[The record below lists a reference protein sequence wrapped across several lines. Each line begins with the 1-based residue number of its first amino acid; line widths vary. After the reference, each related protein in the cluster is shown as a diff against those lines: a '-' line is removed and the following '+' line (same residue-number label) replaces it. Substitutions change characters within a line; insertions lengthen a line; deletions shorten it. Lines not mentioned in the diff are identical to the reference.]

1 MHDKLIKAGKFCDVK
16 DAEHGFIGWTS
27 FMVVAR
33 TSATFYRRVQD
44 LFGEG
49 RCIAV
54 SFAHSHAGRM
64 HFRHSACLLT
74 TFDHSSRQTASPRST
89 PCTMR
94 SDALVLFPPTGKK
107 GGRACAP
114 LYIRSLP
121 DCELCRAKDRSCAC
135 CCNEAAST
143 RLLLCANGSPRID
156 EKGLLPFVYTIVNTY
171 VASFPATPG
180 YLGHS

>member
-1 MHDKLIKAGKFCDVK
+1 MHDKLIKAGRFCNVK

-27 FMVVAR
+27 FMVVPKS
-33 TSATFYRRVQD
+33 SATFYRRVQD

-94 SDALVLFPPTGKK
+94 SDALVLFLPTGKR
-107 GGRACAP
+107 GGRGCAL
-114 LYIRSLP
+114 LYIKSLR
-121 DCELCRAKDRSCAC
+121 DCELSGARDRTCAR

-143 RLLLCANGSPRID
+143 RLLFTQTAHQ
-156 EKGLLPFVYTIVNTY
+156 GLIRRGPLPSVYR
-171 VASFPATPG
+171 P
-180 YLGHS
+180 L

>member
-27 FMVVAR
+27 FMVVAKS
-33 TSATFYRRVQD
+33 SATFYRRVQD

-49 RCIAV
+49 RCIVV

-64 HFRHSACLLT
+64 YFLHSACLLT

-121 DCELCRAKDRSCAC
+121 DCELCRAKDRPCAC
-135 CCNEAAST
+135 SCNKAAST
-143 RLLLCANGSPRID
+143 RLLLAQTAHQ
-156 EKGLLPFVYTIVNTY
+156 GLMRKVC
-171 VASFPATPG
+171 FPLYIP
-180 YLGHS
+180 L